1 LLVFLVTAN
10 FASFQT
16 GGAAPSTS
24 PVEVINWNGIALR
37 TVTGLSPGQGFVA
50 IAYAQAA
57 VYNAVVAIQGG
68 YHPYLLELAPNPDA
82 SINAAVAAAAFHVL
96 DHYFP
101 AQHAALATD
110 YAVSLAAVP
119 DGSAKDMGIA
129 LGTDAAAGIIDLR
142 KDDGYAVNIG
152 FVMPS
157 PGPGVWQLP
166 TGVSPLTP
174 WLSQM
179 QPFLLQ
185 SPDQFRPG
193 PPPDLT
199 SSAWAV
205 EFNETKTMGKLNSQY
220 RTQEQTDIARF
231 WTSYPPFQYNTAF
244 RTLILA
250 HELDAMQAARLFAMG
265 NMVGSDALIACFD
278 AKYHYLFW
286 RPIFSIPQADTDG
299 NPLTE
304 SDPTWA
310 ALLGTP
316 PHPEYPSAHG
326 CLTKSI
332 AETLAEFLGTN
343 KINVDIPS
351 TVPGLFPDGRSYES
365 VNDLTQ
371 EIIDA
376 RVWGGIHYRES
387 DIKGVTLKGTMDL
400 KRYFYQIIDENPQR
414 EVRWD
419 CTSILTG

>member
-1 LLVFLVTAN
+1 MVSRRIFKLFFMLAFLVTTN

-16 GGAAPSTS
+16 VGATTSTN
-24 PVEVINWNGIALR
+24 PTEVINWNRIALR

-50 IAYAQAA
+50 ISYAQAA

-68 YHPYLLELAPNPDA
+68 YQPYLLDLTPSPGA
-82 SINAAVAAAAFHVL
+82 SIDAAVAAAAFHVL

-101 AQHAALATD
+101 AQHSVLTAD
-110 YAVSLAAVP
+110 YAASLAAVP

-129 LGTDAAAGIIDLR
+129 LGMDAAAGIIDLR
-142 KDDGYAVNIG
+142 EDDGYAVDIG
-152 FVMPS
+152 FVMPT

-166 TGVSPLTP
+166 QGVSPLTP

-179 QPFLLQ
+179 KPFLIL
-185 SPDQFRPG
+185 SPDQFRPS

-199 SSAWAV
+199 SSEWAV
-205 EFNETKTMGKLNSQY
+205 EFNETKTIGRSNSQY

-231 WTSYPPFQYNTAF
+231 WTSYPPVQYNTAF
-244 RTLILA
+244 RTLILNG
-250 HELDAMQAARLFAMG
+250 ELDAMQAARLFAMG

-286 RPIFSIPQADTDG
+286 RPFSSVPQADTDG
-299 NPLTE
+299 NPMTE
-304 SDPTWA
+304 SDPTWTP
-310 ALLGTP
+310 LLGTP

-326 CLTKSI
+326 CLTKSV

-351 TVPGLFPDGRSYES
+351 TVPGLFPDGRHYES

-387 DIKGVTLKGTMDL
+387 NIKGVTIGRKVAQWTL
-400 KRYFYQIIDENPQR
+400 KRYFLPEN
-414 EVRWD
+414 
-419 CTSILTG
+419 